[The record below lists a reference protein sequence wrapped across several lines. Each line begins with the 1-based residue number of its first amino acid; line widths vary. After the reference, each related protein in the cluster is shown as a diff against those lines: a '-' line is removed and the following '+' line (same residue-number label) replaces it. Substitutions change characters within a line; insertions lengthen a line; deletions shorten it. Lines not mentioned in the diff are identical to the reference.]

1 MGDNVQCGETFPTIS
16 PDRFDKDTPM
26 QDELHRA
33 ALDLLEAV
41 QLWQQECNNP
51 RERVPDE
58 TINQGVLKTR
68 SAGIALAEIEDFL
81 NRQDGS

>member
-1 MGDNVQCGETFPTIS
+1 VQCGETFQTIS
-16 PDRFDKDTPM
+16 PDRFEEELPM

-33 ALDLLEAV
+33 TLDLLDAV

-58 TINQGVLKTR
+58 IINQGSLKTR
-68 SAGIALAEIEDFL
+68 SAGMALSKIEDFL
-81 NRQDGS
+81 NQQNDS